1 MIVADAT
8 TVVAMTLTDNL
19 STMKR
24 LVGRISVGDNTERQ
38 IRTVVEELDPS
49 CDPPGDDVVDVV
61 YFDISTPTLSRSE
74 TETIQLA
81 REKSAKLVLTDDP
94 VVRSELNAVGIPAIG
109 TVGLLFAGHSRG
121 LIDDL
126 AGDVDRL
133 SEVGYA
139 LSEQCKEL
147 LFEAME

>member
-19 STMKR
+19 GTMRR
-24 LVGRISVGDNTERQ
+24 LVGQITVGDNTERQ

-49 CDPPGDDVVDVV
+49 CEPPGDDVVEVV
-61 YFDISTPTLSRSE
+61 YFDISTPTLSRWE

-81 REKSAKLVLTDDP
+81 REKKAKLVLTDDP
-94 VVRSELNAVGIPAIG
+94 VVRSELDAVGIPAIG
-109 TVGLLFAGHSRG
+109 TMGLLFAGHSRG

-126 AGDVDRL
+126 ADDVERL
-133 SEVGYA
+133 SDVGYA
-139 LSEQCKEL
+139 LSERCEEL
-147 LFEAME
+147 LFEAID